1 MTYSCHKI
9 DELGSGTDPNQ
20 GVAIA
25 QALLEAI
32 LETGSRVAITTHYME
47 LKQLASSDDR
57 FAVGGMQ
64 FVNGRPTYKLLPG
77 VVGESFA
84 LSVAERLNIPQT
96 VIDRATELLD
106 SETRQMGDLIRDM
119 EDQKAV
125 IDEQANELVMK
136 RKELEEL
143 EIQMK
148 KQQEKL
154 DRQLVTARRT
164 EAEKFAKKLQE
175 KEKILEEVLMKLK
188 SDPSKKLVANS
199 WDELKYVRRDA
210 LTEAENIPSVLR
222 KKEQAAAAAEKQFAE
237 MVPLAE
243 MREKPEIK
251 AGDKLIVCKNGALK
265 GSEAVVVNVSGKRV
279 DVIIK
284 GMPMTMK
291 LAEVAL
297 PPKFYKPV
305 EQIQSPIK
313 IKTGKNTVSNGGPK
327 MSKMALKA
335 LAEEEAD
342 AKIQGSKQ
350 SRESKKESGAVMRLS
365 SNTVDCLGEFDRS
378 HMNQE

>member
-1 MTYSCHKI
+1 
-9 DELGSGTDPNQ
+9 
-20 GVAIA
+20 
-25 QALLEAI
+25 
-32 LETGSRVAITTHYME
+32 ME

-64 FVNGRPTYKLLPG
+64 FVGGRPTYKLLPG

-84 LSVAERLNIPQT
+84 LSVAERLNIPQN

-125 IDEQANELVMK
+125 IDEQANELVQK

-143 EIQMK
+143 ELQMK
-148 KQQEKL
+148 KQQQKL

-164 EAEKFAKKLQE
+164 EANKFAKKLEE
-175 KEKILEEVLMKLK
+175 KEKVLEDILAKLK

-199 WDELKYVRRDA
+199 WDELKFVRRDA

-222 KKEQAAAAAEKQFAE
+222 KKQQAAKEAEQVFSE
-237 MVPLAE
+237 MVPLGE
-243 MREKPEIK
+243 MRQKPDIK
-251 AGDKLIVCKNGALK
+251 AGDKLVICKNGVLK
-265 GSEAVVVNVSGKRV
+265 GTEAVVISISGKRV
-279 DVIIK
+279 DVTVK

-291 LAEVAL
+291 LAELAL
-297 PPKFYKPV
+297 PPKSYKPI
-305 EQIQSPIK
+305 QQPQSPIK
-313 IKTGKNTVSNGGPK
+313 IKTGSNSSRGDGPK

-342 AKIQGSKQ
+342 ARIQGSNQ
-350 SRESKKESGAVMRLS
+350 SQVSKTDNGPVMRLS
-365 SNTVDCLGEFDRS
+365 SNTVDCLGEC
-378 HMNQE
+378 NI